1 MSPAVGCLLSHTSV
15 LREPHPAP
23 GKAPPAPAQLPTTST
38 CLEQHPEKPWGAQ
51 TWLCCR
57 KSRNKQI
64 FLVTNKIQAMTTTTN
79 NSKKSSFLI
88 SASGH
93 KILLSWNSVKSAQPE
108 LGFFIKGRA
117 GGISQPRCFYKPEEE
132 RQKHR
137 KKIIFLTSFQK
148 GILFRFPLARLNLCC
163 LSLHGFYQSPPSK
176 SKPLISLCI

>member
-64 FLVTNKIQAMTTTTN
+64 LLATNKIQAMTTTTN

-117 GGISQPRCFYKPEEE
+117 GISQPRCFYKPEEE

-148 GILFRFPLARLNLCC
+148 RILFRFPLARLNLCC